1 MRRISSGRT
10 ALPCMGICCSE
21 DLISS
26 WMTFPQVLGSLL
38 MTEDLSPEDILLVG
52 KDGLLLAGPNA
63 GSFEP

>member
-1 MRRISSGRT
+1 
-10 ALPCMGICCSE
+10 
-21 DLISS
+21 
-26 WMTFPQVLGSLL
+26 MTFPQVLGSLL